1 MQAKEYNMKYS
12 ISFRI
17 SLAVAVCFLWLSNI
31 QSQSVEEF
39 REAAEKALTA
49 FDVPG
54 FSVGVI
60 KDGEVIMAE
69 GFGTRTDGADEAVDG
84 NTLFA
89 IASNTKAFISTAI
102 VKLHLEGKLDLDAPV
117 RTYLPTFAVYDEY
130 VSAHMIVRDLLCH
143 RAGLGTFSGD
153 VIWYK
158 SALSADQVVQQ
169 VRHVPQA
176 YEWRAGYGYS
186 NLMFITA
193 GEVIKAVTGQS
204 WDEYVREHFLT
215 PLGMDRTQTSVTPL
229 RNMPNVATPHITRD
243 DNAPIAYAN
252 WDNMGAAG
260 GIVSSASDMLKWMG
274 AQLAGGQTDDGEIF
288 PKNLTNTTWRPH
300 NALGNYKSFSSAAL
314 GWFLRSTNGHTI
326 VSHGGGY
333 DGMYSRV
340 ALVPDQNLG
349 VVVLTNSM
357 TGLSSAVGNYIINS
371 YLGEDTENWL
381 SSAVER
387 QQRGKAAWDER
398 RQERIDARVADTQP
412 SVDLSAYAGEYHDP
426 MFGTINIK
434 VEGDQVRL
442 EFATAPLLNASLTHW
457 HYDTWKIQWDEPHA
471 WFDFGTVEFELD
483 NNRNVTSLSFD
494 VPNDD
499 IFFHEIKA
507 NKK

>member
-1 MQAKEYNMKYS
+1 MNYS
-12 ISFRI
+12 IFRPI
-17 SLAVAVCFLWLSNI
+17 FVLALSILWSASI
-31 QSQSVEEF
+31 QSQSAADF
-39 REAAEKALTA
+39 RQAAQEALVA

-54 FSVGVI
+54 FSVGII
-60 KDGEVIMAE
+60 KDGEIVMAE
-69 GFGTRTDGADEAVDG
+69 GFGTRTTGADEAVDG

-117 RTYLPTFAVYDEY
+117 RKYLPTFAVYDEY
-130 VSAHMIVRDLLCH
+130 VSNHMIVRDLLCH

-158 SALSADQVVQQ
+158 SVLSADQIVQQ
-169 VRHVPQA
+169 IRHVPQA

-204 WDEYVREHFLT
+204 WDEYVQEQFLS

-229 RNMPNVATPHITRD
+229 RNLPNVATPHITRN
-243 DNAPIAYAN
+243 DNEPIAYAN

-260 GIVSSASDMLKWMG
+260 GIVSSASDMLKWID
-274 AQLAGGQTDDGEIF
+274 AQLASGQTTGGEIF

-300 NALGNYKSFSSAAL
+300 NALGNHNSFSSAGL
-314 GWFLRSTNGHTI
+314 GWFLRTTNGHTI
-326 VSHGGGY
+326 ISHGGGY

-357 TGLSSAVGNYIINS
+357 TGLSSAVGNYIINR
-371 YLGEDTENWL
+371 YLGVDTDEGWL
-381 SSAVER
+381 RSAVER
-387 QQRGKAAWDER
+387 QQRGQTAWDER
-398 RQERIDARVADTQP
+398 RQERIAARVPNTKA
-412 SVDLSAYAGEYHDP
+412 SVALSAYAGEYYDP
-426 MFGTINIK
+426 MFGVIHIK
-434 VEGDQVRL
+434 AMDNRLRL
-442 EFATAPLLNASLTHW
+442 EFATAPLLNATLEHW
-457 HYDTWKIQWDEPHA
+457 HHDTWKIQWDEPHA
-471 WFDFGTVEFELD
+471 WFDFGTVAFNFD
-483 NNRNVTSLSFD
+483 NNRKVTGLSFD